1 MYTAAIDRNMMADAE
16 VMNPARAAETTAPVI
31 RIENL
36 KKSFGDHLVLKNI
49 SFDLEKGDAITIIGS
64 SGSGKS
70 TLLRCINRLEIPSGG
85 KILYHGTEV
94 PADAAVLRPR
104 LRLRLQRLRLLQ
116 RRIVQRLPV
125 IRQRRQVIV
134 QRPET
139 LRPSNL
145 GF

>member
-16 VMNPARAAETTAPVI
+16 VMNPARAAEATAPVI

-94 PADAAVLRPR
+94 PADGAGGCGG
-104 LRLRLQRLRLLQ
+104 LQ
-116 RRIVQRLPV
+116 
-125 IRQRRQVIV
+125 QV
-134 QRPET
+134 P
-139 LRPSNL
+139 
-145 GF
+145 